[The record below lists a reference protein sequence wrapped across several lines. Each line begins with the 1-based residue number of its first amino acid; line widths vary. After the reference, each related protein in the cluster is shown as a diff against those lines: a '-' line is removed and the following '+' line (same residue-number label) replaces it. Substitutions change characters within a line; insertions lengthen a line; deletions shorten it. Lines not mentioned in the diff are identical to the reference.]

1 MKILITIREMFL
13 LIVIQLSQNIIM
25 IQRKLVADK
34 LKNVTRSAAI
44 DKFVGLKPKMHFFGK

>member
-1 MKILITIREMFL
+1 MFILV
-13 LIVIQLSQNIIM
+13 VIQLSQNIIM

-44 DKFVGLKPKMHFFGK
+44 DEFVGLKPKMHFFGK